1 MLYGNP
7 SLGVSVKHA
16 DFKPAVILLR
26 RREAME
32 GTILAAGFRLCRS
45 SPDNLLSFGLC
56 ASLGSTTKVYA

>member
-1 MLYGNP
+1 
-7 SLGVSVKHA
+7 
-16 DFKPAVILLR
+16 
-26 RREAME
+26 ME